1 MELRQK
7 YTADPEKLDKLR
19 RDQTIAE
26 D

>member
-1 MELRQK
+1 MEMRQK

-19 RDQTIAE
+19 RDQAIAE